1 MNMQLSRRQRGVTL
15 LGWVIILSL
24 VIGGALFAMNI
35 VPVYLTHFSVKAA
48 MLHTAKQS
56 GVSSEPPKRIIDMV
70 MKQLDINSVYGF
82 DQKNLTVTPKTDH
95 LELAATYDV
104 IKPMVGNLSA
114 LVSFDEKVKIP
125 R

>member
-15 LGWVIILSL
+15 IGWVIILTL
-24 VIGGALFAMNI
+24 VIGGALLVMNI
-35 VPVYLTHFSVKAA
+35 GPIYMTHFSVKAA
-48 MLHTAKQS
+48 MVHTAKQP
-56 GVSSEPPKRIIDMV
+56 GVASESPKRIIDMV

-82 DQKNLTVTPKTDH
+82 DPKNLTVTPKTDH

-104 IKPMVGNLSA
+104 IKPLVGNLSA
-114 LVSFDEKVKIP
+114 MVSFDEKIKIP